1 MKKQGRRKAIR
12 IRRSRR
18 SRRSRGKQIEEEVTW
33 YSMLTGRSSR
43 GRKIPKIAAF
53 TKKHF

>member
-1 MKKQGRRKAIR
+1 MKEQGRSRTIR
-12 IRRSRR
+12 IRR

-43 GRKIPKIAAF
+43 GRKLPKITAF